1 MVSHPVGPKTAFYH
15 LLKQV
20 TTRQIF
26 RPPAQLAL
34 KSLQSCCLGSK
45 SFRSKKFRGSL
56 ESKSKELLDICQD
69 LKMEGYYPEGISQLQ
84 ENSLLNEHIKHIF
97 DKLSD
102 DIIPKLALLAWH
114 FKASSELPFKKLL
127 EFFAHPEDS
136 VDAVCQA
143 LNGRYSAYTER
154 HMQWSKFGEEF
165 VYDIGFLQSAMVGN
179 RSLRGSH
186 TWNRATRSL
195 SSSIV

>member
-1 MVSHPVGPKTAFYH
+1 MVRSHPIGPKTAFYH

-26 RPPAQLAL
+26 RPPAELAL
-34 KSLQSCCLGSK
+34 KSLQACCLGSK
-45 SFRSKKFRGSL
+45 SLRFENFWESL
-56 ESKSKELLDICQD
+56 DPRSKELLDICQS
-69 LKMEGYYPEGISQLQ
+69 LETKGYYQAGIVQLQ

-97 DKLSD
+97 DKFSD
-102 DIIPKLALLAWH
+102 DIILKLALLAWH

-154 HMQWSKFGEEF
+154 RMQWSEFMEEF
-165 VYDIGFLQSAMVGN
+165 VCDLVFLQSAMVKE
-179 RSLRGSH
+179 
-186 TWNRATRSL
+186 W
-195 SSSIV
+195 SSIL